1 MSTSTNDTTAPSGRP
16 ISVLER
22 ARALEARSSCGTAKP
37 VVGPNASRA
46 ATFVSKVAGANSTSG
61 TGSVGAPP
69 RRGPAGAAPSDTSR
83 TSRYASIARLLDD
96 AGAEKS
102 AHDVRGNNSSLAPTK
117 IAAQSAPHG
126 KSSGAS
132 TSTTTTTKKKQ
143 KQSLGAKIA
152 SDKSRSAKNN
162 RAPSSTTSGASA
174 SSKSTTP
181 AFLSRAVASWN
192 RTERHFDRLDDSDP
206 SSSSEE
212 EEEEGGANDD
222 DDIISDDDAD
232 DGSKASTDCTGST
245 HTSVTNSFTAASLS
259 SVTTIGGD
267 TAAGHNSEGASP
279 RRQQQYEPRSDSET
293 DDDDELSGYSWSRVG
308 ISTRPV
314 SIDSPPQVI
323 RSKVMPKQA
332 TSTGSAELHFPGGGG
347 GDQSSD
353 EETAIHDNTTT
364 AYVPPTKIAPSSS
377 PASPSTSSN
386 DSVDSTKATV
396 TKQPPEASLADQ
408 QSVAVVDDEVKLK
421 PLWQCRLEDMRM
433 RQGLA
438 EELMAAV
445 APLPPPPRTELPA
458 RMHRQVVA
466 GEEDW
471 SKDFAEETF
480 VAFNDD
486 IFGRREI

>member
-22 ARALEARSSCGTAKP
+22 ARALEARSSGTAKP
-37 VVGPNASRA
+37 AVGPSTSRA
-46 ATFVSKVAGANSTSG
+46 ATFVPSKVAGANSTSG

-69 RRGPAGAAPSDTSR
+69 RRGPAGAAPNDTSSS

-96 AGAEKS
+96 AGAAVGPKS
-102 AHDVRGNNSSLAPTK
+102 AQDVNCSLAPTK
-117 IAAQSAPHG
+117 IASTNAPQG
-126 KSSGAS
+126 KSTGN
-132 TSTTTTTKKKQ
+132 TTKKKQ
-143 KQSLGAKIA
+143 TLGGKIA
-152 SDKSRSAKNN
+152 SDKSRSSKS
-162 RAPSSTTSGASA
+162 RAPSSSSTSGASA
-174 SSKSTTP
+174 SSKSATP

-212 EEEEGGANDD
+212 EEEGGANDH
-222 DDIISDDDAD
+222 DIISDDDAD

-267 TAAGHNSEGASP
+267 TAAGNNSEGASP

-293 DDDDELSGYSWSRVG
+293 EDDDDELSGYSWSRVG

-314 SIDSPPQVI
+314 SIDSPPTVI
-323 RSKVMPKQA
+323 RSKMPLKQ
-332 TSTGSAELHFPGGGG
+332 TNSSAEFSFSAGG
-347 GDQSSD
+347 GDRSSD
-353 EETAIHDNTTT
+353 EETAIHDNTT
-364 AYVPPTKIAPSSS
+364 AAAPTTTVSSS
-377 PASPSTSSN
+377 PASASASSN
-386 DSVDSTKATV
+386 GSVDSTKATV
-396 TKQPPEASLADQ
+396 TKQPSSKVDTDDQ
-408 QSVAVVDDEVKLK
+408 SEDIKLK

-480 VAFNDD
+480 VAFDDD